1 MSSPTSPLRYV
12 VLTREEP
19 LDEIDCILERVGMT
33 EDELG
38 ELGELGE
45 SSLLSESEYTDWRRL
60 DGLRWLT
67 RPDAE

>member
-19 LDEIDCILERVGMT
+19 LDEIDRILERVGMT
-33 EDELG
+33 ED

-60 DGLRWLT
+60 DGPRWLT

>member
-19 LDEIDCILERVGMT
+19 LDEIDRILEQVGMT
-33 EDELG
+33 ED

>member
-19 LDEIDCILERVGMT
+19 LDEIDRILERVGMT
-33 EDELG
+33 ED

>member
-19 LDEIDCILERVGMT
+19 LDEIDRILERVGMT

-38 ELGELGE
+38 ELGG

-60 DGLRWLT
+60 DGPRWLT

>member
-19 LDEIDCILERVGMT
+19 LAEIDRILERVGMT
-33 EDELG
+33 ED

-60 DGLRWLT
+60 DGPRWLT

>member
-1 MSSPTSPLRYV
+1 
-12 VLTREEP
+12 
-19 LDEIDCILERVGMT
+19 MT
-33 EDELG
+33 ED

-60 DGLRWLT
+60 DGPRWLT

>member
-19 LDEIDCILERVGMT
+19 LDEIDRILERVGMT
-33 EDELG
+33 ED

-60 DGLRWLT
+60 DGPRWLT
-67 RPDAE
+67 QPDAE

>member
-12 VLTREEP
+12 VLTREEA
-19 LDEIDCILERVGMT
+19 LDEIDRILERVGMT
-33 EDELG
+33 ED

-60 DGLRWLT
+60 DELRWLT
-67 RPDAE
+67 RSDAG